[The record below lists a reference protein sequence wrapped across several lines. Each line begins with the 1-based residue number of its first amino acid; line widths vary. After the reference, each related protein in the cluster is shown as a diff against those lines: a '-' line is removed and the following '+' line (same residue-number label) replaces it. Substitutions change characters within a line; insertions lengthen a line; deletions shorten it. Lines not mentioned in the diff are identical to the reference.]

1 MVVEAD
7 KGRVT
12 SIIGEEKIN
21 KMIETELNNQNRYRG
36 LKKDI

>member
-12 SIIGEEKIN
+12 IIGEEKIN